1 MADQIRPHEGADVAA
16 GSLAP
21 RRGDPHGPA
30 FDDPIVELSTAAKA
44 AITAVLVV
52 IALVS
57 AVFVANVMSRPEA
70 HATSIESLDRKA
82 ETVTSLAAGS
92 TAAAGVLSLLPGD
105 AGTPIAEKLVD
116 LSSDFLIVM
125 AAIYLEKYLLTIF
138 GLAAFRI
145 LIPLGLLFLIGGVW
159 VRARWT
165 EALRGLG
172 LRLLFV
178 GVAVAFVVPASIW
191 VSNMVES
198 TYAADLEHAE
208 AVAAEIANVD
218 AEELEALEAEAADGQ
233 ETATTE
239 TSEPTGFLGALVGWA
254 TDAGETVAETVT
266 NAVGTVSSGAA
277 ELVDAAR
284 NTLND
289 MIEALAVLIVT
300 NCVIPILVLLFFLWL
315 VNTILGTSFSLPMR
329 GPRPHGMGHRA

>member
-1 MADQIRPHEGADVAA
+1 MADQIRPHEGTDVAT

-21 RRGDPHGPA
+21 RRGDPRDPA

-57 AVFVANVMSRPEA
+57 AVFVANVMSKPEA
-70 HATSIESLDRKA
+70 HAASIESLDRKA
-82 ETVTSLAAGS
+82 ETVASLAAGS
-92 TAAAGVLSLLPGD
+92 TAAAGVLSVLPDDWGS
-105 AGTPIAEKLVD
+105 PIANKLVD

-145 LIPLGLLFLIGGVW
+145 LIPLGLLFLIGGMW
-159 VRARWT
+159 MRARWT

-172 LRLLFV
+172 FRLLLV

-208 AVAAEIANVD
+208 TVAAELANVD

-233 ETATTE
+233 NAATTD
-239 TSEPTGFLGALVGWA
+239 TSEPTSIVDSAVSFVTGIGSAVVDTVGGAV
-254 TDAGETVAETVT
+254 TTVT
-266 NAVGTVSSGAA
+266 SGAQKLA
-277 ELVDAAR
+277 NDASRA
-284 NTLND
+284 LND

-329 GPRPHGMGHRA
+329 RPRPHGMGHRA